1 MVRIIKRKHALQA
14 LKVVLFYA
22 KEIFLILSKIE
33 NDELNLLI
41 PQLFLL
47 TASHWIIAKVIKE
60 YNIIIQFY
68 NEIL

>member
-47 TASHWIIAKVIKE
+47 TASH
-60 YNIIIQFY
+60 
-68 NEIL
+68 